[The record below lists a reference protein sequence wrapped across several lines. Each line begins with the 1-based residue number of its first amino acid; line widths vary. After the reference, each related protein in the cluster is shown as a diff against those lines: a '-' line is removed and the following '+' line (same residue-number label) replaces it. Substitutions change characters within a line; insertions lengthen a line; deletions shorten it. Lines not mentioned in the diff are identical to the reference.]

1 MLRYSEL
8 KNTRPRFLEVTGVVP
23 DEFEQYLP
31 HFAEAYQELYSFEKT
46 NADPPHPAQNSAD
59 LLIHMEDKLLLI
71 WLHHKMQ
78 VMPSDLGP
86 QFGLNQSQTDD
97 CIRHLLPVL
106 ELTFSKL
113 TMPHLQQHC
122 LKFLQA
128 LNTYQVEYLVVGG
141 YAVAFH
147 GYRRPILDFDIFIAT
162 HPLNAQKLVRVLQS
176 YGYEVAPQIVEYFQ
190 MEERVIRIGMPPFTV
205 EHFAPEDRFIQLG
218 SAPKQL
224 EILTSI
230 SAVSFEECYP
240 ERVPGVIDG
249 EPVPVIGLA
258 HLKRNKQAGIRLKD
272 ADDLAHF
279 A

>member
-8 KNTRPRFLEVTGVVP
+8 KNTRSRFLEITGVIP
-23 DEFEQYLP
+23 DEFNEYLP
-31 HFAEAYQELYSFEKT
+31 HFAAAYQELYPSEKT
-46 NADPPHPAQNSAD
+46 NADPPHPPQNNAD
-59 LLIHMEDKLLLI
+59 VLTHMEDKLLLI

-97 CIRHLLPVL
+97 WIRRLLPVL
-106 ELTFSKL
+106 QLTFSKL
-113 TMPHLQQHC
+113 EMPHLQQFC
-122 LKFLQA
+122 IKFLQA

-147 GYRRPILDFDIFIAT
+147 GYRRPILDFDILIAT
-162 HPLNAQKLVRVLQS
+162 HSLNAQKLVRVLQT

-190 MEERVIRIGMPPFTV
+190 LEERVIRIGMPPFTV
-205 EHFAPEDRFIQLG
+205 ERFALDDRFVQLG

-249 EPVPVIGLA
+249 EPVPMIGLT

-272 ADDLAHF
+272 ADDFAHLA
-279 A
+279 